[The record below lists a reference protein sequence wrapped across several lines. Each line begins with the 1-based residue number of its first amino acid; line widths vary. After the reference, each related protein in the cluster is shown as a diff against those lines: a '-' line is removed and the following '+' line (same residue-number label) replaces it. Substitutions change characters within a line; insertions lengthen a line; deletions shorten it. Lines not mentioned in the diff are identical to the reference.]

1 MKNLKAFFNSIG
13 KSATAL
19 AIAFS
24 AVVSCADYTSD
35 IENLRDELKDELELV
50 INKLYEL
57 EQKMNSEIQALKD
70 MLAGKL
76 LITSVKTNSETGI
89 TTVSLSNGS
98 SFDLLPEK
106 DLKSFVTYI
115 TLSDGIDYWA
125 YIDENGKKQLFL
137 DENGEAVPVLAEI
150 PEVVVKDGET
160 WIVVGDVEYPLAGNS
175 VFSDYELIKD
185 ELTGEIYAV
194 TFTFGEEMS
203 FTVTVDGAAGFF
215 FVKPSG
221 WSTVAISDYFVP
233 LGMTERVQVDARG
246 VVDYVLQ
253 IPDGWRVKEYKDV
266 FMGAMYFDITAP
278 SKDLVESG
286 VAASEGDLKVVA
298 VLEGGKATVAKLY
311 LSSEPFKE
319 FSVSLGKATVKMYN
333 GLQKFVYGVC
343 EAARFNEVTML
354 KTAREL
360 LTAYEYPVGYGVGD
374 FDLVGV
380 SLAEIAGKELNPGAR
395 YVFWAIPAY
404 YSSDESSTGYYLK
417 SGTFVKTYI
426 DYSSVKF
433 EVGNESNRDAQL
445 TMELKGVNSYYSS
458 LLPKADFM
466 MEDIV
471 YNLNNQGYYT
481 ARTAP
486 MTYNGSVFEFAGV
499 DADQATE
506 YVAWI
511 AVAEN
516 GKVYTEADVI
526 VCEFATLDL
535 VAGSPV
541 KVKAS
546 APVEIH
552 SDIQISLT
560 AVGAEQIYYSYVTS
574 AVAKGLATDD
584 EKATYLFGNGV
595 VVNAESVDTKASD
608 VIEVKHG
615 TQYVFM
621 AVATDADGKYSE
633 VVTVNC
639 KTKAIE
645 FNDLKVVLSLEKN
658 DPGNVV
664 VGISADGAVDYLY
677 WIGKTTDNIWKS
689 SNYLGG
695 SAAKAQ
701 NYMYANAGHE
711 RFTTVMKNYPVVNG
725 TITMTDLVANVGY
738 VIVAM
743 AKDKD
748 GLYSKAVELKFTPRD
763 VAIGDIVLSSDP
775 KWEAARP
782 TIEWIPSKFEPS
794 TGMMSGKYGFYVT
807 IPEGFTGYVL
817 AGTDDYLTEGNPQLK
832 LSVEDKI
839 LKIIEYADKHKDSD
853 YIVDYDLWG
862 EKGWPYGSEFYS
874 FEHGDPLFGN
884 VVIWASKEFHD
895 SVCDC
900 GHPYSGTGIY
910 NNVEVEVKH
919 VLHVNDGTPVEMR
932 QPYAVGSK
940 TSVVDKVFVV
950 CQDLN
955 GNCYEPF
962 AIDVPVEYFKNA
974 TAN

>member
-1 MKNLKAFFNSIG
+1 MKNLKTFFNSIG

-24 AVVSCADYTSD
+24 AVVSCVDYTSD

-343 EAARFNEVTML
+343 TASSYDESTII
-354 KTAREL
+354 KTAERL
-360 LTAYEYPVGYGVGD
+360 LDAYEYPAGYGVSD
-374 FDLVGV
+374 FDLDGM
-380 SLAEIAGKELNPGAR
+380 SLSEIAGRTLTAGNQ
-395 YVFWAIPAY
+395 YVFWAIPALY
-404 YSSDESSTGYYLK
+404 YSNDEDSGYYLK
-417 SGTFVKTYI
+417 EGTFAYQIAT
-426 DYSSVKF
+426 YSSVKF
-433 EVGNESNRDAQL
+433 EVGNASTRDAHL
-445 TMELKGVNSYYSS
+445 DMDLKGVDSYYTE
-458 LLPKADFM
+458 LLPKADFLI
-466 MEDIV
+466 EDIV
-471 YNLNNQGYYT
+471 YNLNNTGYYT
-481 ARTAP
+481 AKTTP
-486 MTYNGSVFEFAGV
+486 KTFSGSIFDFTGV
-499 DADQATE
+499 KAEQATE
-506 YVAWI
+506 YVAWL
-511 AVAEN
+511 AVAED
-516 GKVYTEADVI
+516 GKTYTAADVV
-526 VCEFATLDL
+526 VCEFATLNL
-535 VAGSPV
+535 AAGSPV
-541 KVKAS
+541 KVEAS
-546 APVEIH
+546 AAEESV
-552 SDIQISLT
+552 SDVKISLT
-560 AVGAEQIYYSYVTS
+560 AAGAEKIYYSYVTA
-574 AVAKGLATDD
+574 AVAKTLATDED
-584 EKATYLFGNGV
+584 KADYLFVNGIAV
-595 VVNAESVDTKASD
+595 EGEAVEAKASE
-608 VIEVKHG
+608 VIEVKPA
-615 TQYVFM
+615 TSYVFL
-621 AVATDADGKYSE
+621 AVATDDTGKYSE
-633 VVTVNC
+633 VVTVEC

-645 FNDLKVVLSLEKN
+645 FNDLKVVLSLERN

-664 VGISADGAVDYLY
+664 VAISAEGAVDYLY
-677 WIGKTTDNIWKS
+677 WIGRTADNIWKS
-689 SNYLGG
+689 ANYLGG
-695 SAAKAQ
+695 SAGKAQ

-711 RFTTVMKNYPVVNG
+711 RFTSVMEAYPVVDG
-725 TITMTDLVANVGY
+725 TITMNDLVANVGY

-748 GLYSKAVELKFTPRD
+748 GMYSKATALRFTPRD
-763 VAIGDIVLSSDP
+763 VAIGEVVLSSDP

-807 IPEGFTGYVL
+807 IPDGFTGYVL

-884 VVIWASKEFHD
+884 VVIWASKEYHD

-900 GHPYSGTGIY
+900 GHPYVGTRIY
-910 NNVEVEVKH
+910 NNVEVEVKFM
-919 VLHVNDGTPVEMR
+919 LHINDGTPVEMR

-940 TSVVDKVFVV
+940 TKVVDKVFVV
-950 CQDLN
+950 CQDLD

-962 AIDVPVEYFKNA
+962 VINVPIEYFK
-974 TAN
+974 

>member
-1 MKNLKAFFNSIG
+1 MKNLKTFFNSIG

-24 AVVSCADYTSD
+24 AVVSCVDYTSD

-343 EAARFNEVTML
+343 TASSYDESTII
-354 KTAREL
+354 KTAERL
-360 LTAYEYPVGYGVGD
+360 LDAYEYPAGYGVSD
-374 FDLVGV
+374 FDLDGM
-380 SLAEIAGKELNPGAR
+380 SLSEIAGRTLTAGNQ
-395 YVFWAIPAY
+395 YVFWAIPALY
-404 YSSDESSTGYYLK
+404 YSNDEDSGYYLK
-417 SGTFVKTYI
+417 EGTFAYQIAT
-426 DYSSVKF
+426 YSSVKF
-433 EVGNESNRDAQL
+433 EVGNASTRDAHL
-445 TMELKGVNSYYSS
+445 DMDLKGVDSYYTE
-458 LLPKADFM
+458 LLPKADFLI
-466 MEDIV
+466 EDIV
-471 YNLNNQGYYT
+471 YNLNNTGYYT
-481 ARTAP
+481 AKTTP
-486 MTYNGSVFEFAGV
+486 KTFSGSIFDFTGV
-499 DADQATE
+499 KAEQATE
-506 YVAWI
+506 YVAWL
-511 AVAEN
+511 AVAED
-516 GKVYTEADVI
+516 GKTYTAADVV
-526 VCEFATLDL
+526 VCEFATLNL
-535 VAGSPV
+535 AAGSPV
-541 KVKAS
+541 KVEAS
-546 APVEIH
+546 AAEESV
-552 SDIQISLT
+552 SDVKISLT
-560 AVGAEQIYYSYVTS
+560 AAGAEKIYYSYVTA
-574 AVAKGLATDD
+574 AVAKTLATDED
-584 EKATYLFGNGV
+584 KADYLFVNGIAV
-595 VVNAESVDTKASD
+595 EGEAVEAKASE
-608 VIEVKHG
+608 VIEVKPA
-615 TQYVFM
+615 TSYVFL
-621 AVATDADGKYSE
+621 AVATDDTGKYSE
-633 VVTVNC
+633 VVTVEC

-645 FNDLKVVLSLEKN
+645 FNDLKVVLSLERN

-664 VGISADGAVDYLY
+664 VAISAEGAVDYLY
-677 WIGKTTDNIWKS
+677 WIGRTADNVWKS
-689 SNYLGG
+689 ASYLGG

-884 VVIWASKEFHD
+884 VVIWASKEYHD

-900 GHPYSGTGIY
+900 GHPYVGTRMY
-910 NNVEVEVKH
+910 NNVEVEVKFM
-919 VLHVNDGTPVEMR
+919 LHINDGTPVEMR

-940 TSVVDKVFVV
+940 TKVVDKVFVV
-950 CQDLN
+950 CQDLD

-962 AIDVPVEYFKNA
+962 VINVPIEYFK
-974 TAN
+974 

>member
-1 MKNLKAFFNSIG
+1 MKNLKTFFNSIG

-35 IENLRDELKDELELV
+35 IEDLRDELKEELELV

-343 EAARFNEVTML
+343 TASSYDESTII
-354 KTAREL
+354 KTAERL
-360 LTAYEYPVGYGVGD
+360 LDAYEYPAGYGVSD
-374 FDLVGV
+374 FDLDGM
-380 SLAEIAGKELNPGAR
+380 SLSEIAGRTLTAGNQ
-395 YVFWAIPAY
+395 YVFWAIPALY
-404 YSSDESSTGYYLK
+404 YSNDEDSGYYLK
-417 SGTFVKTYI
+417 EGTFAYQIAT
-426 DYSSVKF
+426 YSSVKF
-433 EVGNESNRDAQL
+433 EVGNASTRDAHL
-445 TMELKGVNSYYSS
+445 DMDLKGVDSYYTE
-458 LLPKADFM
+458 LLPKADFLI
-466 MEDIV
+466 EDIV
-471 YNLNNQGYYT
+471 YNLNNTGYYT
-481 ARTAP
+481 AKTTP
-486 MTYNGSVFEFAGV
+486 KTFSGSIFDFTGV
-499 DADQATE
+499 KAEQATE
-506 YVAWI
+506 YVAWL
-511 AVAEN
+511 AVAED
-516 GKVYTEADVI
+516 GKTYTAADVV
-526 VCEFATLDL
+526 VCEFATLNL

-541 KVKAS
+541 KVEAS
-546 APVEIH
+546 AAEESV
-552 SDIQISLT
+552 SDVKISLT
-560 AVGAEQIYYSYVTS
+560 AAGAEKIYYSYVTA
-574 AVAKGLATDD
+574 AVAKTLATDED
-584 EKATYLFGNGV
+584 KADYLFVNGIAV
-595 VVNAESVDTKASD
+595 EGEAVEAKASEVID
-608 VIEVKHG
+608 VKPA
-615 TQYVFM
+615 TSYVFL
-621 AVATDADGKYSE
+621 AVATDDTGKYSE
-633 VVTVNC
+633 VVTVEC

-645 FNDLKVVLSLEKN
+645 FNDLKVVLSLERN

-664 VGISADGAVDYLY
+664 VAISAEGAVDYLY
-677 WIGKTTDNIWKS
+677 WIGRTADNVWKS
-689 SNYLGG
+689 ASYLGG

-884 VVIWASKEFHD
+884 VVIWASKEYHD

-900 GHPYSGTGIY
+900 GHPYVGTRIY
-910 NNVEVEVKH
+910 NNVEVEVKFM
-919 VLHVNDGTPVEMR
+919 LHINDGTPVEMR

-940 TSVVDKVFVV
+940 TKVVDKVFVV
-950 CQDLN
+950 CQDLD

-962 AIDVPVEYFKNA
+962 VINVPVEYFK
-974 TAN
+974 

>member
-1 MKNLKAFFNSIG
+1 MKNLKTFFNSIG
-13 KSATAL
+13 KSAIAL

-35 IENLRDELKDELELV
+35 IENLRDELKGELELV

-76 LITSVKTNSETGI
+76 LITSVKTDSQTGI
-89 TTVSLSNGS
+89 TTVNLSNGT
-98 SFDLLPEK
+98 SFELLPEK

-160 WIVVGDVEYPLAGNS
+160 WIVVGGVEYPLAGNS

-266 FMGAMYFDITAP
+266 FMGALYFDITAP
-278 SKDLVESG
+278 SQELVESG
-286 VAASEGDLKVVA
+286 MAASEGDLKVVA

-343 EAARFNEVTML
+343 TASSYNEDTIF
-354 KTAREL
+354 KTAESL
-360 LTAYEYPVGYGVGD
+360 LDAYEYPAGYGVSD
-374 FDLVGV
+374 FDLDGE
-380 SLAEIAGKELNPGAR
+380 SLSEIAGRTLTAGNQ
-395 YVFWAIPAY
+395 YVFWAIPALY
-404 YSSDESSTGYYLK
+404 YSTDEESGYYLK
-417 SGTFVKTYI
+417 EGTFTYQTAT
-426 DYSSVKF
+426 YSSVKF
-433 EVGNESNRDAQL
+433 EVGNASTRDAQL
-445 TMELKGVNSYYSS
+445 DMELKGVGSYYTE
-458 LLPKADFM
+458 LLPKAEFM
-466 MEDIV
+466 IEDVV
-471 YNLNNQGYYT
+471 YNLNNSGYYT
-481 ARTAP
+481 ARTTP
-486 MTYNGSVFEFAGV
+486 KTFSGSVFEFAGV
-499 DADQATE
+499 KAEQATE
-506 YVAWI
+506 YVAWL
-511 AVAEN
+511 AVAED
-516 GKVYTEADVI
+516 GKTYTAADVV
-526 VCEFATLDL
+526 VCEFSTLNL
-535 VAGSPV
+535 VAGSSV
-541 KVKAS
+541 KVEAS
-546 APVEIH
+546 AAEETV
-552 SDIQISLT
+552 SDVSISLT
-560 AVGAEQIYYSYVTS
+560 AAGAEKIYYSYVTT
-574 AVAKGLATDD
+574 AVAKTLATDD
-584 EKATYLFGNGV
+584 DKADYLFVNGVAVEGETVEAKAT
-595 VVNAESVDTKASD
+595 D
-608 VIEVKHG
+608 VIEVKPA
-615 TQYVFM
+615 TSYVFL
-621 AVATDADGKYSE
+621 AVATDASGKYSE
-633 VVTVNC
+633 VVTVEC

-664 VGISADGAVDYLY
+664 VSISAEGAVDYLY
-677 WIGKTTDNIWKS
+677 WIGRTADNIWKS
-689 SNYLGG
+689 ANYLGG
-695 SAAKAQ
+695 SAGKAQ

-711 RFTTVMKNYPVVNG
+711 RFTSVMEAYPVVDG
-725 TITMTDLVANVGY
+725 TITMNDLVANVGY

-748 GLYSKAVELKFTPRD
+748 GMYSKATALRFTPRD
-763 VAIGDIVLSSDP
+763 VAIGEVVLSSDP

-794 TGMMSGKYGFYVT
+794 TGMMSGRYAYYVT
-807 IPEGFTGYVL
+807 IPSGFTGYVL

-832 LSVEDKI
+832 LSVEDRI
-839 LKIIEYADKHKDSD
+839 LKIIEYTDKHKDSD

-900 GHPYSGTGIY
+900 GHPYVGTGVY
-910 NNVEVEVKH
+910 NNVEVEVQFM
-919 VLHVNDGTPVEMR
+919 LHLNDGTPVEMR

-940 TSVVDKVFVV
+940 TKVVDKVFVV
-950 CQDLN
+950 CQDLD

-962 AIDVPVEYFKNA
+962 VIDVPVEYFK
-974 TAN
+974 

>member
-1 MKNLKAFFNSIG
+1 MKNLKTLFQSLR
-13 KSATAL
+13 KLAL
-19 AIAFS
+19 F
-24 AVVSCADYTSD
+24 AVLACPVAVSCTTMQEYDDSEIKEQ
-35 IENLRDELKDELELV
+35 IEII
-50 INKLYEL
+50 INKIYEL

-76 LITSVKTNSETGI
+76 LITSVKTDSQTGI
-89 TTVSLSNGS
+89 TTVNLSNGT
-98 SFDLLPEK
+98 SFELLPEK

-160 WIVVGDVEYPLAGNS
+160 WIVVGGVEYPLAGNS

-215 FVKPSG
+215 FVRPSG

-266 FMGAMYFDITAP
+266 FMGALYFDITAP
-278 SKDLVESG
+278 SQELVESG
-286 VAASEGDLKVVA
+286 MAASEGDLKVVA

-343 EAARFNEVTML
+343 TASSYNEDTIF
-354 KTAREL
+354 KTAESL
-360 LTAYEYPVGYGVGD
+360 LDAYEYPAGYGVSD
-374 FDLVGV
+374 FDLDGV
-380 SLAEIAGKELNPGAR
+380 SLSEIAGRTLTAGNQ
-395 YVFWAIPAY
+395 YVFWAIPALY
-404 YSSDESSTGYYLK
+404 YSTDEESGYYLK
-417 SGTFVKTYI
+417 EGTFTYQTAT
-426 DYSSVKF
+426 YSSVKF
-433 EVGNESNRDAQL
+433 EVGNASTRDAQL
-445 TMELKGVNSYYSS
+445 DMELKGVGSYYTE
-458 LLPKADFM
+458 LLPKAEFM
-466 MEDIV
+466 IEDVV
-471 YNLNNQGYYT
+471 YNLNNSGYYT
-481 ARTAP
+481 ARTTP
-486 MTYNGSVFEFAGV
+486 KTFSGSVFEFAGV
-499 DADQATE
+499 KAEQATE
-506 YVAWI
+506 YVAWL
-511 AVAEN
+511 AVAEE
-516 GKVYTEADVI
+516 GKTYTAADVV
-526 VCEFATLDL
+526 VCEFSTLNL
-535 VAGSPV
+535 VAGSSV
-541 KVKAS
+541 KVEAS
-546 APVEIH
+546 AAEETV
-552 SDIQISLT
+552 SDVSISLT
-560 AVGAEQIYYSYVTS
+560 AAGAEKIYYSYVTT
-574 AVAKGLATDD
+574 AVAKTLATDD
-584 EKATYLFGNGV
+584 DKADYLFVNGVAVEGETVEAKAT
-595 VVNAESVDTKASD
+595 D
-608 VIEVKHG
+608 VIEVKPA
-615 TQYVFM
+615 TSYVFL
-621 AVATDADGKYSE
+621 AVATDASGKYSE
-633 VVTVNC
+633 VVTVEC

-664 VGISADGAVDYLY
+664 VSISAEGAVDYLY
-677 WIGKTTDNIWKS
+677 WIGRTADNIWKS
-689 SNYLGG
+689 ANYLGG
-695 SAAKAQ
+695 SAGKAQ

-711 RFTTVMKNYPVVNG
+711 RFTSVMEAYPVVDG

-748 GLYSKAVELKFTPRD
+748 GMYSKATALRFTPRD
-763 VAIGDIVLSSDP
+763 VAIGEVVLSSDP

-794 TGMMSGKYGFYVT
+794 TGMMSGRYGYYVT
-807 IPEGFTGYVL
+807 IPSGFTGYVL
-817 AGTDDYLTEGNPQLK
+817 AGTDDYLTEGNPQSK

-862 EKGWPYGSEFYS
+862 EKGWPYGSVFYS

-900 GHPYSGTGIY
+900 GHPYVGTRVY
-910 NNVEVEVKH
+910 NNVEVEVQFM
-919 VLHVNDGTPVEMR
+919 LHLNDGTPVEMR

-940 TSVVDKVFVV
+940 TKVVDKVFVV
-950 CQDLN
+950 CQDLD

-962 AIDVPVEYFKNA
+962 VIDVPVEYFK
-974 TAN
+974 

>member
-1 MKNLKAFFNSIG
+1 MKNLKTFFNSIG

-35 IENLRDELKDELELV
+35 IEDLRDELKEELELV

-343 EAARFNEVTML
+343 TASSYDESTII
-354 KTAREL
+354 KTAERL
-360 LTAYEYPVGYGVGD
+360 LDAYEYPAGYGVSD
-374 FDLVGV
+374 FDLDGM
-380 SLAEIAGKELNPGAR
+380 SLSEIAGRTLTAGNQ
-395 YVFWAIPAY
+395 YVFWAIPALY
-404 YSSDESSTGYYLK
+404 YSNDEDSGYYLK
-417 SGTFVKTYI
+417 EGTFAYQIAT
-426 DYSSVKF
+426 YSSVKF
-433 EVGNESNRDAQL
+433 EVGNASTRDAHL
-445 TMELKGVNSYYSS
+445 DMDLKGVDSYYTE
-458 LLPKADFM
+458 LLPKADFLI
-466 MEDIV
+466 EDIV
-471 YNLNNQGYYT
+471 YNLNNTGYYT
-481 ARTAP
+481 AKTTP
-486 MTYNGSVFEFAGV
+486 KTFSGSIFDFTGV
-499 DADQATE
+499 KAEQATE
-506 YVAWI
+506 YVAWL
-511 AVAEN
+511 AVAED
-516 GKVYTEADVI
+516 GKTYTAADVV
-526 VCEFATLDL
+526 VCEFATLNL
-535 VAGSPV
+535 AAGSPV
-541 KVKAS
+541 KVEAS
-546 APVEIH
+546 AAEESV
-552 SDIQISLT
+552 SDVKISLT
-560 AVGAEQIYYSYVTS
+560 AAGAEKIYYSYVTA
-574 AVAKGLATDD
+574 AVAKTLATDED
-584 EKATYLFGNGV
+584 KADYLFVNGIAV
-595 VVNAESVDTKASD
+595 EGEAVEAKASE
-608 VIEVKHG
+608 VIEVKPA
-615 TQYVFM
+615 TSYVFL
-621 AVATDADGKYSE
+621 AVATDDTGKYSE
-633 VVTVNC
+633 VVTVEC

-645 FNDLKVVLSLEKN
+645 FNDLKVVLSLERN

-664 VGISADGAVDYLY
+664 VSISAEGAVDYLY
-677 WIGKTTDNIWKS
+677 WIGRTADNIWKS
-689 SNYLGG
+689 ANYLGG
-695 SAAKAQ
+695 SAGKAQ

-711 RFTTVMKNYPVVNG
+711 RFTSVMEAYPVVDG
-725 TITMTDLVANVGY
+725 TITMNDLVANVGY

-748 GLYSKAVELKFTPRD
+748 GMYSKATALRFTPRD
-763 VAIGDIVLSSDP
+763 VAIGEVVLSSDP

-884 VVIWASKEFHD
+884 VVIWASKEYHD

-900 GHPYSGTGIY
+900 GHPYVGTRMY
-910 NNVEVEVKH
+910 NNVEVEVKFM
-919 VLHVNDGTPVEMR
+919 LHINDGTPVEMR

-940 TSVVDKVFVV
+940 TKVVDKVFVV
-950 CQDLN
+950 CQDLD

-962 AIDVPVEYFKNA
+962 VINVPVEYFK
-974 TAN
+974 

>member
-1 MKNLKAFFNSIG
+1 MKNLKTFFNSIG

-35 IENLRDELKDELELV
+35 IEDLRDELKEELELV

-343 EAARFNEVTML
+343 TASSYDESTII
-354 KTAREL
+354 KTAERL
-360 LTAYEYPVGYGVGD
+360 LDAYEYPAGYGVSD
-374 FDLVGV
+374 FDLDGM
-380 SLAEIAGKELNPGAR
+380 SLSEIAGRTLTAGNQ
-395 YVFWAIPAY
+395 YVFWAIPALY
-404 YSSDESSTGYYLK
+404 YSNDEDSGYYLK
-417 SGTFVKTYI
+417 EGTFAYQIAT
-426 DYSSVKF
+426 YSSVKF
-433 EVGNESNRDAQL
+433 EVGNASTRDAHL
-445 TMELKGVNSYYSS
+445 DMDLKGVDSYYTE
-458 LLPKADFM
+458 LLPKADFLI
-466 MEDIV
+466 EDIV
-471 YNLNNQGYYT
+471 YNLNNTGYYT
-481 ARTAP
+481 AKTTP
-486 MTYNGSVFEFAGV
+486 KTFSGSIFDFTGV
-499 DADQATE
+499 KAEQATE
-506 YVAWI
+506 YVAWL
-511 AVAEN
+511 AVAED
-516 GKVYTEADVI
+516 GKTYTAADVV
-526 VCEFATLDL
+526 VCEFATLNL
-535 VAGSPV
+535 AAGSPV
-541 KVKAS
+541 KVEAS
-546 APVEIH
+546 AAEESV
-552 SDIQISLT
+552 SDVKISLT
-560 AVGAEQIYYSYVTS
+560 AAGAEKIYYSYVTA
-574 AVAKGLATDD
+574 AVAKTLATDED
-584 EKATYLFGNGV
+584 KADYLFVNGIAV
-595 VVNAESVDTKASD
+595 EGEAVEAKASE
-608 VIEVKHG
+608 VIEVKPA
-615 TQYVFM
+615 TSYVFL
-621 AVATDADGKYSE
+621 AVATDASGKYSE
-633 VVTVNC
+633 VVTVEC

-664 VGISADGAVDYLY
+664 VSISAEGAVDYLY
-677 WIGKTTDNIWKS
+677 WIGRTADNIWKS
-689 SNYLGG
+689 ANYLGG
-695 SAAKAQ
+695 SAGKAQ

-711 RFTTVMKNYPVVNG
+711 RFTSVMEAYPVVDG
-725 TITMTDLVANVGY
+725 TITMNDLVANVGY

-748 GLYSKAVELKFTPRD
+748 GMYSKATALRFTPRD
-763 VAIGDIVLSSDP
+763 VAIGEVVLSSDP

-884 VVIWASKEFHD
+884 VVIWASKEYHD

-900 GHPYSGTGIY
+900 GHPYVGTRIY
-910 NNVEVEVKH
+910 NNVEVEVKFM
-919 VLHVNDGTPVEMR
+919 LHINDGTPVEMR

-940 TSVVDKVFVV
+940 TKVVDKVFVV
-950 CQDLN
+950 CQDLD

-962 AIDVPVEYFKNA
+962 VINVPVEYFK
-974 TAN
+974 

>member
-1 MKNLKAFFNSIG
+1 MKNLKTLFQSLR
-13 KSATAL
+13 KLAL
-19 AIAFS
+19 F
-24 AVVSCADYTSD
+24 AVLVCPVAVSCTTMQEYDDSEIKEQ
-35 IENLRDELKDELELV
+35 IEII
-50 INKLYEL
+50 INKIYEL

-76 LITSVKTNSETGI
+76 LITSVKTDSQTGI
-89 TTVSLSNGS
+89 TTVNLSNGT
-98 SFDLLPEK
+98 SFELLPEK

-160 WIVVGDVEYPLAGNS
+160 WIVVGGVEYPLAGNS
-175 VFSDYELIKD
+175 VFSDYELFKD

-266 FMGAMYFDITAP
+266 FMGALYFDITAP
-278 SKDLVESG
+278 SQELVESG
-286 VAASEGDLKVVA
+286 MAASEGDLKVVA

-311 LSSEPFKE
+311 LSSDPFKE

-343 EAARFNEVTML
+343 TASSYNEDTIF
-354 KTAREL
+354 KTAESL
-360 LTAYEYPVGYGVGD
+360 LDAYEYPAGYGVSD
-374 FDLVGV
+374 FDLDGM
-380 SLAEIAGKELNPGAR
+380 SLSEIAGRTLTAGNQ
-395 YVFWAIPAY
+395 YVFWAIPALY
-404 YSSDESSTGYYLK
+404 YSTDEESGYYLK
-417 SGTFVKTYI
+417 EGTFTYQTAT
-426 DYSSVKF
+426 YSSVKF
-433 EVGNESNRDAQL
+433 EVGNASTRDAQL
-445 TMELKGVNSYYSS
+445 DMELKGVGSYYTE
-458 LLPKADFM
+458 LLPKAEFM
-466 MEDIV
+466 IEDVV
-471 YNLNNQGYYT
+471 YNLNNSGYYT
-481 ARTAP
+481 ARTTP
-486 MTYNGSVFEFAGV
+486 KTFSGSVFEFAGV
-499 DADQATE
+499 KAEQATE
-506 YVAWI
+506 YVAWL
-511 AVAEN
+511 AVAED
-516 GKVYTEADVI
+516 GKTYTAADVV
-526 VCEFATLDL
+526 VCEFSTLNL
-535 VAGSPV
+535 VAGSSV
-541 KVKAS
+541 KVEAS
-546 APVEIH
+546 AAEETV
-552 SDIQISLT
+552 SDVSISLT
-560 AVGAEQIYYSYVTS
+560 AAGAEKIYYSYVTT
-574 AVAKGLATDD
+574 AVAKTLATDD
-584 EKATYLFGNGV
+584 DKADYLFVNGVAVEGETVEAKAT
-595 VVNAESVDTKASD
+595 D
-608 VIEVKHG
+608 VIEVKPA
-615 TQYVFM
+615 TSYVFL
-621 AVATDADGKYSE
+621 AVATDASGKYSE
-633 VVTVNC
+633 VVTVEC

-664 VGISADGAVDYLY
+664 VSISAEGAVDYLY
-677 WIGKTTDNIWKS
+677 WIGRTADNIWKS
-689 SNYLGG
+689 ANYLGG

-711 RFTTVMKNYPVVNG
+711 RFTSVMEAYPVVDG

-748 GLYSKAVELKFTPRD
+748 GLYSKATDLRFTPRD
-763 VAIGDIVLSSDP
+763 VAIGEVVLSSDP

-794 TGMMSGKYGFYVT
+794 TGMMSGRYGYYVT
-807 IPEGFTGYVL
+807 IPSGFTGYVL

-839 LKIIEYADKHKDSD
+839 LKIIEYTDKHKDSD
-853 YIVDYDLWG
+853 YVVDYDLWG

-900 GHPYSGTGIY
+900 GHPYVGTGVY

-919 VLHVNDGTPVEMR
+919 VLHVNDGTPIEMR

-940 TSVVDKVFVV
+940 TKVVDKVFVV
-950 CQDLN
+950 CQDLD

-962 AIDVPVEYFKNA
+962 VIGVPVEYFKNA

>member
-1 MKNLKAFFNSIG
+1 MKNLKTFFNSIG

-24 AVVSCADYTSD
+24 AVMSCADYTSD
-35 IENLRDELKDELELV
+35 IEDLRDELKDELELV

-343 EAARFNEVTML
+343 TASSYDESAII
-354 KTAREL
+354 KTAERL
-360 LTAYEYPVGYGVGD
+360 LDAYEYPAGYGVSD
-374 FDLVGV
+374 FDLDGM
-380 SLAEIAGKELNPGAR
+380 SLSEIAGRTLTAGNQ
-395 YVFWAIPAY
+395 YVFWAIPALY
-404 YSSDESSTGYYLK
+404 YSNDEDSGYYLK
-417 SGTFVKTYI
+417 EGTFAYQIAT
-426 DYSSVKF
+426 YSSVKF
-433 EVGNESNRDAQL
+433 EVGNASTRDAHL
-445 TMELKGVNSYYSS
+445 DMDLKGVDSYYTE

-466 MEDIV
+466 IEDIV
-471 YNLNNQGYYT
+471 YNLNNTGYYT
-481 ARTAP
+481 AKTTP
-486 MTYNGSVFEFAGV
+486 KTFSGSIFDFTGV
-499 DADQATE
+499 KAEQATE
-506 YVAWI
+506 YVAWL
-511 AVAEN
+511 AVAED
-516 GKVYTEADVI
+516 GKTYTAADVV
-526 VCEFATLDL
+526 VCEFATLNL
-535 VAGSPV
+535 AAGSPV
-541 KVKAS
+541 KVEAS
-546 APVEIH
+546 AAEESV
-552 SDIQISLT
+552 SDVKISLT
-560 AVGAEQIYYSYVTS
+560 AAGAEKIYYSYVTA
-574 AVAKGLATDD
+574 AVAKTLATDED
-584 EKATYLFGNGV
+584 KADYLFVNGIAV
-595 VVNAESVDTKASD
+595 EGEAVEAKASE
-608 VIEVKHG
+608 VIEVKPA
-615 TQYVFM
+615 TSYVFL
-621 AVATDADGKYSE
+621 AVATDASGKYSE
-633 VVTVNC
+633 VVTVEC

-645 FNDLKVVLSLEKN
+645 FNDLKVVLSLERN

-664 VGISADGAVDYLY
+664 VAISAEGAVDYLY
-677 WIGKTTDNIWKS
+677 WIGRTADNVWKS
-689 SNYLGG
+689 ASYLGG

-884 VVIWASKEFHD
+884 VVIWASKEYHD

-900 GHPYSGTGIY
+900 GHPYDGTRMY
-910 NNVEVEVKH
+910 NNVEVEVKFM
-919 VLHVNDGTPVEMR
+919 LHINDGTPVEMR

-940 TSVVDKVFVV
+940 TKVVDKVFVV
-950 CQDLN
+950 CQDLD

-962 AIDVPVEYFKNA
+962 VINVPVEYFK
-974 TAN
+974 

>member
-1 MKNLKAFFNSIG
+1 MKNLKTLFQSLR
-13 KSATAL
+13 KLAL
-19 AIAFS
+19 F
-24 AVVSCADYTSD
+24 AVLACSVAVSCTTMQEYDDSEIKEQ
-35 IENLRDELKDELELV
+35 IEII
-50 INKLYEL
+50 INKIYEL

-76 LITSVKTNSETGI
+76 LITSVKTDSQTGI
-89 TTVSLSNGS
+89 TTVNLSNGT
-98 SFDLLPEK
+98 SFELLPEK

-160 WIVVGDVEYPLAGNS
+160 WIVVGGVEYPLAGNS

-266 FMGAMYFDITAP
+266 FMGALYFDITAP
-278 SKDLVESG
+278 SQELVESG
-286 VAASEGDLKVVA
+286 MAVSEGDLKVVA

-343 EAARFNEVTML
+343 TASSYNEDTIF
-354 KTAREL
+354 KTAESL
-360 LTAYEYPVGYGVGD
+360 LDAYEYPAGYGVSD
-374 FDLVGV
+374 FDLDGM
-380 SLAEIAGKELNPGAR
+380 SLSEIAGITLTAGNQ
-395 YVFWAIPAY
+395 YVFWAIPALY
-404 YSSDESSTGYYLK
+404 YSTDEESGYYLK
-417 SGTFVKTYI
+417 EGTFTYKTAT
-426 DYSSVKF
+426 YSSVKF
-433 EVGNESNRDAQL
+433 EVGNASTRDAQL
-445 TMELKGVNSYYSS
+445 DMELKGVGSYYTE
-458 LLPKADFM
+458 LLPKAEFM
-466 MEDIV
+466 IEDVV
-471 YNLNNQGYYT
+471 YNLNNSGYYT
-481 ARTAP
+481 ARTTP
-486 MTYNGSVFEFAGV
+486 KTFSGSVFEFAGV
-499 DADQATE
+499 KAEQATE
-506 YVAWI
+506 YVAWL
-511 AVAEN
+511 AVAED
-516 GKVYTEADVI
+516 GKTYTAADVV
-526 VCEFATLDL
+526 VCEFSTLNL
-535 VAGSPV
+535 VAGSSV
-541 KVKAS
+541 KVEAS
-546 APVEIH
+546 AAEETV
-552 SDIQISLT
+552 SDVSISLT
-560 AVGAEQIYYSYVTS
+560 AAGAEKIYYSYVTT
-574 AVAKGLATDD
+574 AVAKTLATDD
-584 EKATYLFGNGV
+584 DKADYLFVNGVAVEGETVEAKAT
-595 VVNAESVDTKASD
+595 D
-608 VIEVKHG
+608 VIEVKPA
-615 TQYVFM
+615 TSYVFL
-621 AVATDADGKYSE
+621 AVATDASGKYSE
-633 VVTVNC
+633 VVTVEC

-664 VGISADGAVDYLY
+664 VSISAEGAVDYLY
-677 WIGKTTDNIWKS
+677 WIGRTADNIWKS
-689 SNYLGG
+689 ANYLGG

-711 RFTTVMKNYPVVNG
+711 RFTSVMEAYPVVDG

-748 GLYSKAVELKFTPRD
+748 GLYSKATDLRFTPRD
-763 VAIGDIVLSSDP
+763 VAIGEVVLSSDP

-794 TGMMSGKYGFYVT
+794 TGMMSGRYGYYVT
-807 IPEGFTGYVL
+807 IPSGFTGYVL

-839 LKIIEYADKHKDSD
+839 LKIIEYTDKHKDSD
-853 YIVDYDLWG
+853 YVVDYDLWG

-900 GHPYSGTGIY
+900 GHPYVGTGVY

-919 VLHVNDGTPVEMR
+919 VLHVNDGTPIEMR

-940 TSVVDKVFVV
+940 TKVVDKVFVV
-950 CQDLN
+950 CQDLD

-962 AIDVPVEYFKNA
+962 VIGVPVEYFKNA

>member
-1 MKNLKAFFNSIG
+1 MKNLKTFFNSIG

-35 IENLRDELKDELELV
+35 IEDLRDELKEELELV

-343 EAARFNEVTML
+343 TASSYDESTII
-354 KTAREL
+354 KTAERL
-360 LTAYEYPVGYGVGD
+360 LDAYEYPAGYGVSD
-374 FDLVGV
+374 FDLDGM
-380 SLAEIAGKELNPGAR
+380 SLSEIAGRTLTAGNQ
-395 YVFWAIPAY
+395 YVFWAIPALY
-404 YSSDESSTGYYLK
+404 YSNDEDSGYYLK
-417 SGTFVKTYI
+417 EGTFAYQIAT
-426 DYSSVKF
+426 YSSVKF
-433 EVGNESNRDAQL
+433 EVGNASTRDAHL
-445 TMELKGVNSYYSS
+445 DMDLKGVDSYYTE
-458 LLPKADFM
+458 LLPKADFLI
-466 MEDIV
+466 EDIV
-471 YNLNNQGYYT
+471 YNLNNTGYYT
-481 ARTAP
+481 AKTTP
-486 MTYNGSVFEFAGV
+486 KTFSGSIFYFTGV
-499 DADQATE
+499 KAEQATE
-506 YVAWI
+506 YVAWL
-511 AVAEN
+511 AVAED
-516 GKVYTEADVI
+516 GKTYTAADVV
-526 VCEFATLDL
+526 VCEFATLNL
-535 VAGSPV
+535 AAGSPV
-541 KVKAS
+541 KVEAS
-546 APVEIH
+546 AAEESV
-552 SDIQISLT
+552 SDVKISLT
-560 AVGAEQIYYSYVTS
+560 AAGAEKIYYSYVTA
-574 AVAKGLATDD
+574 AVAKTLATDED
-584 EKATYLFGNGV
+584 KADYLFVNGIAV
-595 VVNAESVDTKASD
+595 EGEAVEAKASE
-608 VIEVKHG
+608 VIEVKPA
-615 TQYVFM
+615 TSYVFL
-621 AVATDADGKYSE
+621 AVATDDTGKYSE
-633 VVTVNC
+633 VVTVEC

-645 FNDLKVVLSLEKN
+645 FNDLKVVLSLERN

-664 VGISADGAVDYLY
+664 VAISAEGAVDYLY
-677 WIGKTTDNIWKS
+677 WIGRTADNVWKS
-689 SNYLGG
+689 ASYLGG

-884 VVIWASKEFHD
+884 VVIWASKEYHD

-900 GHPYSGTGIY
+900 GHPYVGTRIY
-910 NNVEVEVKH
+910 NNVEVEVKFM
-919 VLHVNDGTPVEMR
+919 LHINDGTPVEMR

-940 TSVVDKVFVV
+940 TKVVDKVFVV
-950 CQDLN
+950 CQDLD

-962 AIDVPVEYFKNA
+962 VINVPVEYFK
-974 TAN
+974 